1 MMDWVWLLYENY
13 LRKELARTGSPDP
26 DDETLQATF
35 ISALGDS
42 YVTLLVQ
49 EPWRGSVRFKTLARF
64 DSATMF
70 DLLNDPMGFLAENY
84 GGGKFKLNFHH
95 GYHFVETR
103 NFKPQG
109 EPRWTHL
116 PELTV

>member
-1 MMDWVWLLYENY
+1 MDWVWLLYEKY
-13 LRKELARTGSPDP
+13 LRKELARGGSPEP
-26 DDETLQATF
+26 DDETLQAAF
-35 ISALGDS
+35 ISVLSDS
-42 YVTLLVQ
+42 FVTLLVQ

-70 DLLNDPMGFLAENY
+70 DLLNDPLGFLGNKY

-95 GYHFVETR
+95 GHHFVATR
-103 NFKPQG
+103 NFKPEG
-109 EPRWTHL
+109 EPLWMHL